1 MKVKGGLRE
10 LDFSGNNLFL
20 INDESASHMLILS
33 INDTIKLRSIID
45 EIKDSG
51 EELEDTNIEV
61 DFTPKIDCK
70 AYVVDQVKSLKING
84 EDVHF

>member
-1 MKVKGGLRE
+1 MKVKGELRE

-20 INDESASHMLILS
+20 INDESASHILILS
-33 INDTIKLRSIID
+33 MNDTIKLRSIID

-51 EELEDTNIEV
+51 EKLEDIEL
-61 DFTPKIDCK
+61 DFTTKIDCK
-70 AYVVDQVKSLKING
+70 AYVVDKVKSLKING